1 VKCIWAINAPPVT
14 HKGIGMKFI
23 VIGLAFF
30 MAVMGCAKSENQR
43 PKKGI
48 WPFNIEK
55 KAKPDLVIPL
65 KIDQRP
71 MVANITKLVVEPMQD
86 GIVLRVTATADT
98 VGWWDAALVEELSQD
113 GKLSYSF
120 RGIPPQANMTSAS
133 RTSSRQ
139 QSSITAAVFI
149 SAAQMKKATKIIVA
163 ARDNKKSISI
173 NF

>member
-1 VKCIWAINAPPVT
+1 
-14 HKGIGMKFI
+14 
-23 VIGLAFF
+23 
-30 MAVMGCAKSENQR
+30 
-43 PKKGI
+43 
-48 WPFNIEK
+48 
-55 KAKPDLVIPL
+55 
-65 KIDQRP
+65 